1 MPSRKVEIELVK
13 RVLQRNELDI
23 RQVSQILEDI
33 QVELEREEDEP
44 KPPPVKK
51 QFCLLVSD
59 PQEKLKGVDLVG
71 WALQIAEE
79 DSPHTATEKI
89 IQAAYDFNATP
100 KGSRMP
106 IQSIAEACEHVPARI
121 FKDHQ
126 VWVKNKEPVL
136 LLRTDNKIPTSGPTT
151 NLD

>member
-1 MPSRKVEIELVK
+1 MPAKKVDIELLK

-23 RQVSQILEDI
+23 RKVSQILEDI
-33 QVELEREEDEP
+33 QVELEQEEEEP

-59 PQEKLKGVDLVG
+59 PQEKLKDVDLVG
-71 WALQIAEE
+71 WALQIPEE
-79 DSPHTATEKI
+79 DSPHTATEKL

-106 IQSIAEACEHVPARI
+106 IQSIAEACEHIPARI
-121 FKDHQ
+121 LKEHQ

-136 LLRTDNKIPTSGPTT
+136 LVKTKNKIPTTTST